1 MTYKVLKVLNNN
13 VVFAEG
19 KSRSEVVLVGKGIGF
34 GKKKGDTLPED
45 RIEKIYVLRGENH
58 REQYLQLIEQVDPQI
73 IGVCEEII
81 QHAIH
86 ELDEHLNP
94 HIHVALTDHIAF
106 AIERMNNGQVIS
118 NPFLAEMRVLY
129 PEEYKIAEWAVQLIR
144 ERTGYELPPAEKGF
158 IALHLHSARTNQ
170 GVGKSL
176 RAATLIGELIKMI
189 EEELGASLD
198 ENSLDYA
205 RLVTH
210 LRFAI
215 DGAETG
221 EFSENR
227 LLPLLKRSFPLCYD
241 LATRLVQV
249 IERTLQVQLPESEIG
264 YLTIHLSR
272 LQQAIKKSK

>member
-1 MTYKVLKVLNNN
+1 MAYKILKVLNNN

-19 KSRSEVVLVGKGIGF
+19 KSRSEMVLVGKGIGF
-34 GKKKGDTLPED
+34 AKNKGDTLLED
-45 RIEKIYVLRGENH
+45 QIEKIYVLQGETH

-73 IGVCEEII
+73 VGVCEEII
-81 QHAIH
+81 QRAIQ
-86 ELDEHLNP
+86 EWDEPLNP

-118 NPFLAEMRVLY
+118 NPFLAEIRVLY

-158 IALHLHSARTNQ
+158 ITLHLHSARTNQ
-170 GVGKSL
+170 GVGKAL
-176 RAATLIGELIKMI
+176 RAATLIGELVAMI
-189 EEELGASLD
+189 EEELGGPLD

-215 DGAETG
+215 DSAETG

-227 LLPLLKRSFPLCYD
+227 LLPLLKRDLPLCYD
-241 LATRLVQV
+241 LATRVVQA
-249 IERTLQVQLPESEIG
+249 IERALQVQVPESEIG